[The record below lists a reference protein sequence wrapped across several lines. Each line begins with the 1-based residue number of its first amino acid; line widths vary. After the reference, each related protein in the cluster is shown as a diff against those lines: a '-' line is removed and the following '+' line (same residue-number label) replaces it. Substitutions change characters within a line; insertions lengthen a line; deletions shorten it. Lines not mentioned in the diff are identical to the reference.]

1 MIGSWEQLGKLI
13 DYTEEGITSKELIRT
28 GMNNVTLFS
37 MSRGTEMSEHTSS
50 KEGFVYVLEGDGTFS
65 LEGEDIKM
73 AQGVLIYMK
82 RNAKHS
88 LSANKNTSFILS
100 LR

>member
-1 MIGSWEQLGKLI
+1 MIGSWEHVSKLI
-13 DYTEEGITSKELIRT
+13 EYPKEGIVSKELIRT
-28 GMNNVTLFS
+28 DANSLTLFS
-37 MSRGTEMSEHTSS
+37 MSKGTEMSEHTST
-50 KEGFVYVLEGDGTFS
+50 KEGFAYVIEGDGTFS

-82 RNAKHS
+82 RNARHS